1 MAYFAIICISLIATE
16 IKCILICLSV
26 TYISPAKFTFEAHIS
41 INLQLFVICFE
52 NILSHFGSCVLIL
65 LLVPFVMS
73 KFLIFMKSNI
83 SIFFSGSSPIDN
95 QKLNVGVWQITV
107 THNSVVRTDHKAL
120 PNYRGT
126 RKYNPSPTP
135 EGEELEIF
143 REQLE
148 YLPRWS
154 RSERDHQKQG
164 ENDRVIKEVLICLQV
179 LGKKTVIK

>member
-1 MAYFAIICISLIATE
+1 
-16 IKCILICLSV
+16 
-26 TYISPAKFTFEAHIS
+26 
-41 INLQLFVICFE
+41 
-52 NILSHFGSCVLIL
+52 
-65 LLVPFVMS
+65 
-73 KFLIFMKSNI
+73 MKSNI

-95 QKLNVGVWQITV
+95 QKLNVGVSQITF